1 MTITSKANQA
11 EQVIF
16 VKEPHILKRGIET
29 TEFWKTAINSMIL
42 CGTGIFLIIKGHL
55 SEGVGLLLGV
65 AGLNGTYNIS
75 RGISKK
81 NDNQL

>member
-1 MTITSKANQA
+1 MSITITSKAEQA
-11 EQVIF
+11 RQ
-16 VKEPHILKRGIET
+16 ILSPVKRGFET
-29 TEFWKTAINSMIL
+29 TEFWKTTINSLIL
-42 CGTGIFLIIKGHL
+42 CGTGIFLIVKGHI

-81 NDNQL
+81 NDN

>member
-1 MTITSKANQA
+1 MSMTITSKTEQA
-11 EQVIF
+11 RQILS
-16 VKEPHILKRGIET
+16 HIKRGIET
-29 TEFWKTAINSMIL
+29 SEFWKTTLNSLIL
-42 CGTGIFLIIKGHL
+42 CGTGIFLIDKGHI

-81 NDNQL
+81 NDN

>member
-1 MTITSKANQA
+1 MSMTITSKTEQA
-11 EQVIF
+11 RQ
-16 VKEPHILKRGIET
+16 ILSPIKRGIET
-29 TEFWKTAINSMIL
+29 SEFWKTTLNSLIL
-42 CGTGIFLIIKGHL
+42 CGTGIFLIVKGHI

-81 NDNQL
+81 NDN